1 MKKTFQAA
9 VFTLFAAST
18 AQAQDAVQ
26 WKVSDGGN
34 GHWYQLTH
42 SPAISWSAAAASAS
56 ARGGQLATLTSSQ
69 ENAFVVAE
77 LQGNPSRY
85 PWIGLRQAPD
95 AAEPGGG
102 WAWVSSEPLSW
113 TNWSSSEPNG
123 DGAFDADQANI
134 WLVDEPG
141 LGRPLGTWNDWH
153 TGGPDGYMVEWSA
166 DCNSDGIVD
175 YGQCRDGSL
184 PDYNGNNIPDCCET
198 GEACVAGN
206 YPVQWKV
213 SEGGNGHWYRFAP
226 SGVSPPMFDAQDELC
241 RSQGGYMATITSSLE
256 WDFFKST
263 APTGGGYWI
272 GLRSNACSDWNWADG
287 ESLGFAAWGGVSCG
301 AGPYPNNCNARNLR
315 AAAGDRFDCGWNW
328 DDYPQGLMSFTAYC
342 IEWSADCNGDGIV
355 DYGQI
360 LQGQLVDGDQNGV
373 PDVCEVDPCPADIT
387 GNGLVNGADLGLML
401 AAWGSDGSEQPG
413 ADINADGIVN
423 GADLATV
430 IGAFGPCPTVPS
442 WATLIE
448 AQPDPAVVWDADLRA
463 AIRATGLAWRV
474 RDTATQIEMLLIPPG
489 SFEMGCS
496 ASNLYSCGGD
506 ENPVH
511 TVTLTNAY
519 YLGRYEVTQAQ
530 WQTTMGSNPSNFQ
543 GYIDSARRPVE
554 QVSWNIITGSFSG
567 TTGMRLPS
575 EAEWEY
581 AYRAGTSTAFHGSTD
596 LPGGTSDD
604 SQVEY
609 VAWFGANSGSQTHP
623 VGGKAANGFGLHDMS
638 GNVWEWTSD
647 WYGGYD
653 EGPQTN
659 PSGPPLSEFVVLRG
673 GSWGDGTNGVRSS
686 VRGWGGIGAALIGF
700 RAARNP

>member
-1 MKKTFQAA
+1 
-9 VFTLFAAST
+9 
-18 AQAQDAVQ
+18 
-26 WKVSDGGN
+26 
-34 GHWYQLTH
+34 
-42 SPAISWSAAAASAS
+42 
-56 ARGGQLATLTSSQ
+56 
-69 ENAFVVAE
+69 
-77 LQGNPSRY
+77 
-85 PWIGLRQAPD
+85 
-95 AAEPGGG
+95 
-102 WAWVSSEPLSW
+102 
-113 TNWSSSEPNG
+113 
-123 DGAFDADQANI
+123 
-134 WLVDEPG
+134 
-141 LGRPLGTWNDWH
+141 
-153 TGGPDGYMVEWSA
+153 
-166 DCNSDGIVD
+166 
-175 YGQCRDGSL
+175 
-184 PDYNGNNIPDCCET
+184 
-198 GEACVAGN
+198 
-206 YPVQWKV
+206 
-213 SEGGNGHWYRFAP
+213 
-226 SGVSPPMFDAQDELC
+226 
-241 RSQGGYMATITSSLE
+241 
-256 WDFFKST
+256 
-263 APTGGGYWI
+263 
-272 GLRSNACSDWNWADG
+272 
-287 ESLGFAAWGGVSCG
+287 
-301 AGPYPNNCNARNLR
+301 
-315 AAAGDRFDCGWNW
+315 
-328 DDYPQGLMSFTAYC
+328 
-342 IEWSADCNGDGIV
+342 
-355 DYGQI
+355 
-360 LQGQLVDGDQNGV
+360 
-373 PDVCEVDPCPADIT
+373 
-387 GNGLVNGADLGLML
+387 LML